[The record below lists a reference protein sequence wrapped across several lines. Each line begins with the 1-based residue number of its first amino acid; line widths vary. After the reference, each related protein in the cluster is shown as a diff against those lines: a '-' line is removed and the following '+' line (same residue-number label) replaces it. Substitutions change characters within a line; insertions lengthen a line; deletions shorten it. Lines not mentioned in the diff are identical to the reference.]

1 MHTHTKKP
9 VMPYGRPK
17 LTVVRNIE
25 RSKEVKKEIE
35 VKEEGGKAKAEKKWL
50 MPEQITGYIKT
61 RKHDCL

>member
-1 MHTHTKKP
+1 MHTHAKKP

-17 LTVVRNIE
+17 LTVIRNIE
-25 RSKEVKKEIE
+25 RSKDVKEFE
-35 VKEEGGKAKAEKKWL
+35 GKEEGGKEKAGKKLL